1 MVRAKIQKKS
11 VKAKVRISNNRKKS
25 KTKTKKDIKQCS
37 PHNKQKSFSCFDKK
51 SILRM
56 IRSWN
61 RHYRKNKIKYDKNAS
76 HTSLWKKLDT

>member
-1 MVRAKIQKKS
+1 MVRVKIQKKS
-11 VKAKVRISNNRKKS
+11 TKTKKGVIIEK

-61 RHYRKNKIKYDKNAS
+61 KHYRKNKIKYDKNAIKQHS
-76 HTSLWKKLDT
+76 GIN